1 MEHSFAWNKESPWKY
16 QQYLLFEISYDQN
29 GDGPIINKNQCLH
42 SSLSVATLSRRSN
55 VVAGERQVLNK
66 LQSDEVAERRNASE
80 ERRVLW
86 FRCQTNTP
94 NADFQ
99 QNSQNR
105 VVVNTLIDIKESGW
119 WSVLMSDIGLVVD
132 SWFQHFLKSI
142 MIAHLIRDS

>member
-16 QQYLLFEISYDQN
+16 QQYVLFEISYRSYDQN
-29 GDGPIINKNQCLH
+29 ADGPIINKNQCLH

-94 NADFQ
+94 NVDFQ

-119 WSVLMSDIGLVVD
+119 WSVLMSDFD
-132 SWFQHFLKSI
+132 WFSG
-142 MIAHLIRDS
+142 